1 MAETQSFLMGN
12 TLGTMAYTPL
22 HHNLHRTVGT
32 VVLTVEAVGMGEGV
46 SVDGQNLLGYG
57 KTVLGRS

>member
-1 MAETQSFLMGN
+1 
-12 TLGTMAYTPL
+12 MAYTPL
-22 HHNLHRTVGT
+22 HHNLHRTAGT

-46 SVDGQNLLGYG
+46 SVDGQNLLSYG